1 MKPLSLMAAS
11 LGALLPIQAQA
22 APTTI
27 SFPLTVSAGA
37 STCLPN
43 ASGTV
48 IDHSFG
54 SFENME
60 VVIRGLPPNTDFDLF
75 VIEVPNKPF
84 GLAWYTGDIL
94 TDSLGTGVINVA
106 GRFNTGTFVI
116 SPGVPTTPP
125 PNAFPSPPANV
136 PEATVGIATNPVQLY
151 HLGVWFDSA
160 ADAAKAGC
168 ATTPTPFNSAHN
180 AGIQVLNTA
189 KFPDT
194 PGPLFTLK

>member
-1 MKPLSLMAAS
+1 MKPVVLVAAS
-11 LGALLPIQAQA
+11 IAAFAPVHAHAVQTIQ
-22 APTTI
+22 
-27 SFPLTVSAGA
+27 FPLTVSTGA
-37 STCLPN
+37 STCLPK
-43 ASGTV
+43 AQGMVTV
-48 IDHSFG
+48 HTFG

-60 VVIRGLPPNTDFDLF
+60 VVIQGLPPNTDFDLF

-84 GLAWYTGDIL
+84 GLAWYNGDIL
-94 TDSLGTGVINVA
+94 TDDQGGGVINVV
-106 GRFNTGTFVI
+106 GRFSVGTFVM

-125 PNAFPSPPANV
+125 PNVFSSPPANV

-168 ATTPTPFNSAHN
+168 PNTATPFNSKHN

-189 KFPDT
+189 SFPDT
-194 PGPLFTLK
+194 PGPLFHVQ